1 MMSLTVTVVDSSK
14 KIRLTVLMLA
24 LQLYVSQ
31 LTLTTKVIYF
41 VPNSSLWLVEFLW
54 PMLFK
59 FKI

>member
-1 MMSLTVTVVDSSK
+1 
-14 KIRLTVLMLA
+14 MLA